1 MSNKYY
7 DAITRHPLE
16 RTITDKILCR
26 QYENLD
32 EYIVVYIRIK
42 IKFESVFYK
51 EWYIPMSDGVLNT
64 LEAFAA
70 FKDTSAQDF
79 IMAMNYLD
87 FASMIKAYHSK
98 LTVETSY
105 IDYEPIIMTQERLLE
120 IQAYVGD
127 ALYNPYE
134 EDDYFTLIKRETIQ
148 LSDYWLM
155 RDAQM
160 QASDPFAGLPNPL
173 KNAQYNRL

>member
-16 RTITDKILCR
+16 RTITDHILCR

-42 IKFESVFYK
+42 IKFASVFHK
-51 EWYIPMSDGVLNT
+51 EWYIPMSNGVLNT
-64 LEAFAA
+64 LEAFAS
-70 FKDTSAQDF
+70 FKATSNGDF
-79 IMAMNYLD
+79 LMAMNDFD

-98 LTVETSY
+98 LTVETLN

-134 EDDYFTLIKRETIQ
+134 EDGYDTLIKRETIQ

-160 QASDPFAGLPNPL
+160 RASDPFAGLPNPL